1 MGREIRTMEKNLKR
15 DVLALERKIQWINI
29 AAMPL
34 AVSLVGMIL
43 AVYKR
48 KRTSAK

>member
-1 MGREIRTMEKNLKR
+1 LQ
-15 DVLALERKIQWINI
+15 RKLQWFNI
-29 AAMPL
+29 ATVPV
-34 AVSLVGMIL
+34 AVSLVGIAL